1 MTGLVRVEAE
11 GHLGALTLTDPDRL
25 NALSP
30 QMLEE
35 IRAAASWLDA
45 QPGVSV
51 VIVSG
56 AGRAFSAGFDLPSL
70 AAFDQLDSDAQRD
83 AALLGGLVADA
94 VESMRA
100 VTVAQLHG
108 WVVGGGVVLAA
119 ACDLRYAGAHTRF
132 RIPEVAMGL
141 PLGWGGIP
149 RLSRLV
155 GPARA
160 KEWVMTG
167 REFDA
172 SEAMS
177 NGLVN
182 HVVPDGELASRVEA
196 EANHLA
202 SMPQQALL
210 ATKRAMAEVGPED
223 DGNEALLEA
232 LRSDAFRVARD
243 RYLGRQ

>member
-25 NALSP
+25 NALSAE
-30 QMLEE
+30 MLEE

-94 VESMRA
+94 VEAMRA
-100 VTVAQLHG
+100 VTVAQLH
-108 WVVGGGVVLAA
+108 
-119 ACDLRYAGAHTRF
+119 
-132 RIPEVAMGL
+132 
-141 PLGWGGIP
+141 
-149 RLSRLV
+149 
-155 GPARA
+155 
-160 KEWVMTG
+160 G

-177 NGLVN
+177 NGFVN

-196 EANHLA
+196 EADHLA